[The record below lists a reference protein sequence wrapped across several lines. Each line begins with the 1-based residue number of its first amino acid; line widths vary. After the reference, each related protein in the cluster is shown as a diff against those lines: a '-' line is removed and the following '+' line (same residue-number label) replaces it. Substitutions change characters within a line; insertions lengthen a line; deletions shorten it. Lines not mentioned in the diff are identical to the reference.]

1 MSDLKV
7 FINKIEAINLNDEE
21 INLIIK
27 QAKLL
32 NEVEINLKKLEE
44 KILNIPGK
52 KLIKAIKFFLV
63 ILFVSSAFVWLTN
76 NPAIITVNWN
86 NYLIRTNSF
95 GFVLFIFFLIVSI
108 IFTLFVIRKVR
119 DFPRELRISKQSK
132 NIKLANKS
140 LDSLAHNLFTGNIVE
155 LKKDSRK
162 IKKYLNN
169 SFFSNFFVISVCF
182 S

>member
-52 KLIKAIKFFLV
+52 KLIKAIKFFSNTFCF
-63 ILFVSSAFVWLTN
+63 IGFCM
-76 NPAIITVNWN
+76 VN
-86 NYLIRTNSF
+86 
-95 GFVLFIFFLIVSI
+95 
-108 IFTLFVIRKVR
+108 K
-119 DFPRELRISKQSK
+119 
-132 NIKLANKS
+132 
-140 LDSLAHNLFTGNIVE
+140 
-155 LKKDSRK
+155 
-162 IKKYLNN
+162 
-169 SFFSNFFVISVCF
+169 
-182 S
+182 